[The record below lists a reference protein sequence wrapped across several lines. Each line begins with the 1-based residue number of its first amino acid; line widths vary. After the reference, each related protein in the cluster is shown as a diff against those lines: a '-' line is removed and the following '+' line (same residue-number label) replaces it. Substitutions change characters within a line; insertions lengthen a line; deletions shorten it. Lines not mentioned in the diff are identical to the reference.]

1 LQKLTATLTQAL
13 SEPSVLV
20 PVADVNG
27 LAALFAVI
35 SRNAD
40 SAAAFFRVSDKC
52 VIELG
57 ARLQF

>member
-1 LQKLTATLTQAL
+1 
-13 SEPSVLV
+13 V

-57 ARLQF
+57 ARLHF